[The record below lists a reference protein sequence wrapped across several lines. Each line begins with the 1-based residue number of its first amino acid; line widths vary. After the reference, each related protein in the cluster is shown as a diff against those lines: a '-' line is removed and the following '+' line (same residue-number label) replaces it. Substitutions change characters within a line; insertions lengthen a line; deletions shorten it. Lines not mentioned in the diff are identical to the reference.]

1 MNQKNIIN
9 QKDSKNNA
17 KKNGYYQEIEN
28 SLKQNTK
35 ILFQKSRM
43 LGFVSPVI
51 AVVCIFIAVKTCN
64 IQFAIAAFMIFEA
77 AFLLF
82 AIKSMQKI
90 LNQIKSQYYKDF
102 VNPLIKEISGTA
114 IFEDNFK
121 DTGFYNEMQRTG
133 VVPFATLVHPA
144 GRLITDNFSMYN
156 YTAKYQ
162 GSEGTQKDFV
172 KTFYGQIFDI
182 SINNNIKNN
191 ICIIEKTDKK
201 NHYFPMFNKVKI
213 SLEYEEFN
221 KIYDVYATDEQ
232 ECLYFLNP
240 AAVEFLLYLHNQN
253 LGRVSIYVT
262 KNKLYIS
269 FNTEKTMFSL
279 KTLSWRDYK
288 KCLESFS
295 IEKQHDDVINLFNTV
310 SVLVEKLND
319 KNILESEVYDM
330 TVGG

>member
-1 MNQKNIIN
+1 MNQKIIIN
-9 QKDSKNNA
+9 QKGDKSITGKNEHY
-17 KKNGYYQEIEN
+17 KEIEN
-28 SLKQNTK
+28 NLKQNTK

-51 AVVCIFIAVKTCN
+51 AVVCIFIAVKTRN
-64 IQFAIAAFMIFEA
+64 IQFAITVYMVSEA
-77 AFLLF
+77 TFLLF
-82 AIKSMQKI
+82 AIRNMQKI

-102 VNPLIKEISGTA
+102 VNPLIKEISDTA
-114 IFEDNFK
+114 IFEDKFK
-121 DTGFYNEMQRTG
+121 DAEFYNKLQRTG
-133 VVPFATLVHPA
+133 VVPFATLIYPA
-144 GRLITDNFSMYN
+144 GRLITNSFSMYN

-162 GSEGTQKDFV
+162 GSEGTQKGFV

-182 SINNNIKNN
+182 PVNNNIKNN

-240 AAVEFLLYLHNQN
+240 TAVEFLLYLHNQN
-253 LGRVSIYVT
+253 LGRISIYIT

-269 FNTEKTMFSL
+269 FNTEKVMFSL
-279 KTLSWRDYK
+279 GTLSWRDYK
-288 KCLESFS
+288 KCLDSFS
-295 IEKQHDDVINLFNTV
+295 IEKQHNDIINLLNTV
-310 SVLVEKLND
+310 SVLIEKLND
-319 KNILESEVYDM
+319 KNTLESEGFDM